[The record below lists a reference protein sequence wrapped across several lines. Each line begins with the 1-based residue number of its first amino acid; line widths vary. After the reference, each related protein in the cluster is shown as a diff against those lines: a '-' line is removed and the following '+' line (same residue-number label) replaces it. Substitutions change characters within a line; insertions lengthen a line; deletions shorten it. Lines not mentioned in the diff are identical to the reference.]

1 MDSAGHSPKIAD
13 QANRGDNF
21 CVEET
26 LSSLFSTSCGQN
38 IARQELQHPTQQLS
52 PSSIPP
58 PPPPPAAAADLQEL
72 PFPLTIATQ
81 PSMADFLLDPATPST
96 PHHRAAEVQLT
107 TGDSGKVLKRHM
119 DSVFKVLAVHSRPD
133 YESPWSLKQQTSTT
147 STGFA
152 IKHPSGARWLI
163 TNAHSVS
170 YARQVSLKRRGDDF
184 KFPGSVLA
192 VGSECDLALLT
203 VEDDAF
209 WQDIIPLEL
218 STELPRLQQNVAVV
232 GYPIGGQSL
241 AVSAGVVS
249 RLQMTHYSF
258 ASASLLA
265 IQTDAAINSGN
276 SGGPVLN
283 KAGKAVGV
291 AFQSLTGDVNNIGYV
306 IPHVVVDH
314 FLTDFLKNGK
324 YTGFPSLNILW
335 QEMESMALKA
345 AFGLGPHHKGI
356 LIRRVNPTSS
366 EHAIL
371 QQGDI
376 LLEIDGVELGSD
388 GTVPFREGERVDFKY
403 LITQKYVGDSVQLTI
418 SRKGQRQ
425 DITVNGLQDYA
436 YLVSAHLHESRP
448 SYLICGGLVF
458 TTVTD
463 PYLIQRYG
471 QLQNAPVRLLTK
483 TYYGVK
489 DVPEQEM
496 VVLSNILVCSATRG
510 YESASNLKDSPVVA
524 FNGHPIISLKHLA
537 RLIADATRNCT
548 THGGNDAKREKEA
561 ATTSNNNTEQ
571 EAKSTNYL
579 RFDLES
585 GNKVVVLEAALAE
598 MCTQQA
604 LHDHNIS
611 NRMSQDILIAMEPG
625 N

>member
-1 MDSAGHSPKIAD
+1 
-13 QANRGDNF
+13 
-21 CVEET
+21 
-26 LSSLFSTSCGQN
+26 
-38 IARQELQHPTQQLS
+38 
-52 PSSIPP
+52 
-58 PPPPPAAAADLQEL
+58 
-72 PFPLTIATQ
+72 
-81 PSMADFLLDPATPST
+81 MADFLLDPATPST

-107 TGDSGKVLKRHM
+107 TGESGKVLSLHM
-119 DSVFKVLAVHSRPD
+119 DSVFKVLSVHSRPD
-133 YESPWSLKQQTSTT
+133 HESPWSLKQQTSST

-152 IKHPSGARWLI
+152 IKHPSGARWLL

-184 KFPGSVLA
+184 KFPASVLA

-203 VEDDAF
+203 VDDDAF
-209 WQDIIPLEL
+209 WQDITPLEL
-218 STELPRLQQNVAVV
+218 ATELPRLQQNVAVV

-241 AVSAGVVS
+241 AISAGVVS

-291 AFQSLTGDVNNIGYV
+291 AFQSLTGDVSNIGYV

-335 QEMESMALKA
+335 QEMESKALKA

-366 EHAIL
+366 EHTVL
-371 QQGDI
+371 QPGDI
-376 LLEIDGVELGSD
+376 LLKIDGVELGSD

-403 LITQKYVGDSVQLTI
+403 LITQKYVGDSVQLTV
-418 SRKGQRQ
+418 SRNGQQQ

-436 YLVSAHLHESRP
+436 YLVPAHLRELRP

-483 TYYGVK
+483 TYYGVR
-489 DVPEQEM
+489 DVPEQET
-496 VVLSNILVCSATRG
+496 VVLSNVLVCEATRG
-510 YESASNLKDSPVVA
+510 YESVSNLKDSPVVA
-524 FNGHPIISLKHLA
+524 FNGVRIISLKHLA
-537 RLIADATRNCT
+537 RLVTDVIRISTADNSSG
-548 THGGNDAKREKEA
+548 GGNYANKEEE
-561 ATTSNNNTEQ
+561 ATTIATATATASIIIDNNNKELQ
-571 EAKSTNYL
+571 SKSTSYL

-598 MCTQQA
+598 SCTQQI

-611 NRMSQDILIAMEPG
+611 NRMSQDILIDMEPG
-625 N
+625 NELLIGGVEV